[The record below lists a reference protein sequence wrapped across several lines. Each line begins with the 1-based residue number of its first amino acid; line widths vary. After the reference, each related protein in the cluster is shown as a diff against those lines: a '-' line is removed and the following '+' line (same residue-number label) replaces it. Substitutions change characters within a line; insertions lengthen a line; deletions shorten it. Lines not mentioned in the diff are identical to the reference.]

1 MCLVIVPLAG
11 PDFYSE
17 KFGIRPLF
25 RVGQTSLIE
34 HVLGGRPWVSDA
46 DTQLVFVLRD
56 TGEHTRQMQQFLLG
70 RYPRSQ
76 TVVLGSLTA
85 GAPFS
90 ALAGLALS
98 RQHDQPVI
106 IDLADISFDIEFDAT
121 TFFRENVDVDGV
133 VPFFLSDDPK
143 FSYMQLDGMRVLQ
156 AREKQVISAN
166 ASAGVYLFRDSTTYL
181 RALMYALQEPDV
193 SKVGAAYFV
202 CPSVNGL
209 ISQSRHV
216 HAIQVSGVQ
225 PIGALFHD
233 A

>member
-11 PDFYSE
+11 PDFHSE

-25 RVGQTSLIE
+25 RVGQTPLIE
-34 HVLGGRPWVSDA
+34 HVLSGRPWLSRT
-46 DTQLVFVLRD
+46 DTQLVFVLRE
-56 TGEHTRQMQQFLLG
+56 TGEHTSVVQAFLRT

-76 TVVLGSLTA
+76 TVVLGDLTT

-98 RQHDQPVI
+98 RQHAQPVVV
-106 IDLADISFDIEFDAT
+106 DLADISFDIDLDPAAY
-121 TFFRENVDVDGV
+121 FRDNVDVDAL
-133 VPFFLSDDPK
+133 VPCFRSDDPK
-143 FSYMQLDGMRVLQ
+143 FSYLELDGMRVLL

-166 ASAGVYLFRDSTTYL
+166 ASAGVYVFRDSSTYL
-181 RALMYALQEPDV
+181 RALIHALEYPEL
-193 SKVGAAYFV
+193 SKVGSAYFV

-209 ISQSRHV
+209 ISPTRHV
-216 HAIQVSGVQ
+216 HAIEVSGVQ
-225 PIGALFHD
+225 PVGALFHD